1 MAILEWQ
8 KLTHINWKKPTVVL
22 ALHIRIDD
30 IHFFYAQVLARF
42 EEFPGKKL
50 EALRMAAALYSKL
63 DAMVNT
69 LTNWKIEA
77 PLSQLLDKSES
88 YVNKVNIWFLIR
100 HQYANMSQI
109 NSLAFFTYQK
119 KTAWFP
125 LTNKSQ

>member
-1 MAILEWQ
+1 
-8 KLTHINWKKPTVVL
+8 
-22 ALHIRIDD
+22 
-30 IHFFYAQVLARF
+30 
-42 EEFPGKKL
+42 
-50 EALRMAAALYSKL
+50 MAAALYSKL

-88 YVNKVNIWFLIR
+88 YVNKVNIWFLIT
-100 HQYANMSQI
+100 HQYAIMSQI
-109 NSLAFFTYQK
+109 NSLAFCTYQKK